1 MSLAERLK
9 CPDCLCFSQNNQ
21 VLSDYFNNVN
31 QGALTL
37 ANTAL
42 PQYVSSAFCLL
53 ELSEGQIRVSDFPWK
68 TLAQELL
75 NLTTTEWDTSFA
87 CLEHSIKSREIV
99 NNILS
104 NIYFNNLKKQISE
117 TYRKD
122 QVSAFK
128 SNKRQKS

>member
-1 MSLAERLK
+1 MCR
-9 CPDCLCFSQNNQ
+9 
-21 VLSDYFNNVN
+21 
-31 QGALTL
+31 
-37 ANTAL
+37 
-42 PQYVSSAFCLL
+42 AFCLL

-75 NLTTTEWDTSFA
+75 NLTTTEWDTSFD

-117 TYRKD
+117 SYRKD
-122 QVSAFK
+122 KFLHLNPTSGRKV
-128 SNKRQKS
+128 NCVP